1 MNDDRVK
8 EIFKQQLHQYVESE
22 FGVDMETAFMI
33 LEGIKR
39 VKTQQIENLEK
50 ELLDVKLKNKI
61 LTEENRKLKIASI

>member
-61 LTEENRKLKIASI
+61 LTEENRKLKMTSI

>member
-1 MNDDRVK
+1 MNDEVVK
-8 EIFKQQLHQYVESE
+8 EILKQELHKYVESE
-22 FGVDMETAFMI
+22 FGIDMQTAFMI

-61 LTEENRKLKIASI
+61 LTEENRKLKMTSI